1 MDKLIISET
10 PIHIAK
16 ETIVHEIAWGGV
28 TGNIVD
34 QDDLNTV
41 LDSFVDDLNNLTE
54 EVETKASAAAVVQ
67 ALTTKADLI
76 DGVIP
81 ASQLPSYVDDVLVY
95 PTWADFPVVGEAGK
109 IYVTEDTN
117 KTYRWSGSGYVV
129 IADGVAL
136 GETAT
141 TAYRGDRGKAAYD
154 HSLSQGNPH
163 NATTSDIPEGNKL
176 YFTENRV
183 RQSTLTGLPSVVASP
198 IVETDIFLNGFA
210 KLQAQIDKLSVK
222 WVSIEAISE
231 WVNPNL
237 SIASTDHGLRFAVI
251 GGVLFVAGLFYL
263 GGSDYNLCRLKPE
276 YKMYNAA
283 GVNGQNA
290 VESVKCVTNT
300 GLAANSFFT
309 QCPSGNSITT
319 IASTYTNIQY
329 LRTSRL
335 SDTMLVNGFLGK
347 LIHYN

>member
-34 QDDLNTV
+34 QADLNTV
-41 LDSFVDDLNNLTE
+41 LDAFADDLSNLAE

-95 PTWADFPVVGEAGK
+95 PNWSAFPVVGETGK

-163 NATTSDIPEGNKL
+163 NATTSDIPEGNKY
-176 YFTENRV
+176 YFTESRA
-183 RQSTLTGLPSVVASP
+183 RASILTGVIFTNKNKVTSADSIETAIGKVQGQLDDLSVP
-198 IVETDIFLNGFA
+198 IWVNGSAIGIYGSMVKSGELQFIKRNGNIYMRGAVELQVPWNAQQSFFKFNDGTWGIKRYSNIDRIGRYTNLFRGGLQVTYDYYYEIVGAYYEFRMQTAVNSSSTTYNGFW
-210 KLQAQIDKLSVK
+210 I
-222 WVSIEAISE
+222 IPETCIGEA
-231 WVNPNL
+231 L
-237 SIASTDHGLRFAVI
+237 
-251 GGVLFVAGLFYL
+251 
-263 GGSDYNLCRLKPE
+263 
-276 YKMYNAA
+276 
-283 GVNGQNA
+283 
-290 VESVKCVTNT
+290 
-300 GLAANSFFT
+300 
-309 QCPSGNSITT
+309 
-319 IASTYTNIQY
+319 
-329 LRTSRL
+329 
-335 SDTMLVNGFLGK
+335 
-347 LIHYN
+347 